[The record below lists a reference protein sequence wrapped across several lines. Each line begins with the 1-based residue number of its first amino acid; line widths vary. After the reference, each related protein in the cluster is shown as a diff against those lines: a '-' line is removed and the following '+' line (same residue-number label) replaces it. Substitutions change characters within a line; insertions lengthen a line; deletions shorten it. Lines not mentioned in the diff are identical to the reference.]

1 MPPMARCT
9 ILGIRTVPSDII
21 EAGRM
26 SGCTPRQLLWKV
38 ELPAAQQTLLL
49 GLNQVVMQTLAM
61 AVIASLVG
69 ASGLGQKLLFSLQQ
83 LQIGKAVEQG
93 IAITLIAI
101 VLDRLTQAYMR
112 RDAAALCAAARRGS
126 RGTGISSLF
135 LGAARRRDR
144 RCALLPGACAC
155 CRRI

>member
-1 MPPMARCT
+1 MARCV
-9 ILGIRTVPSDII
+9 ILGIRTVSPEVI

-26 SGCTPRQLLWKV
+26 AGCTSRQLLWKV

-83 LQIGKAVEQG
+83 LQIGKATEQG

-101 VLDRLTQAYMR
+101 VLDRLTQAYAH
-112 RDAAALCAAARRGS
+112 RDLTRFAPGTSWLS
-126 RGTGISSLF
+126 RHQHLYCF
-135 LGAARRRDR
+135 PYR
-144 RCALLPGACAC
+144 ACRFNLWPRAC
-155 CRRI
+155 FPLSRFCRKN